1 MKKMKKWKFT
11 LGVDVSKLT
20 LDISCSELNAY
31 IKIKNGSEGF
41 IQFLK
46 WCTSL
51 NIDLKESFL
60 VLEYTGG
67 YEYKLLQFCEVH
79 AIVYARIPGLE
90 IKNSMGITRG
100 KNDKVDSLRIAQY
113 GEEKYKSLQPSKPLN
128 PTIIRLKEL
137 LAFRKRLVR
146 ENAGY
151 KSSIK
156 GREHMYEKN
165 KKDILLKVLYQKLKA
180 NAKIITDLE
189 SEMMK
194 IIAHNE
200 QMELN
205 YTLITSIKGI
215 GKINALMTLAYT
227 ENFTSFSNPRS
238 YAVYVGVVPF
248 DHSSGTSI
256 HGRKRVSHIANKE
269 LKQELNQAARSAMV
283 WDKEMNAY
291 AERKME
297 TKCYK
302 IVLNNIK
309 FKLILRMFAVVKKGE
324 MYVDNYKKVA

>member
-1 MKKMKKWKFT
+1 MKKWKFT

-20 LDISCSELNAY
+20 LDISCAELNEH
-31 IKIKNGSEGF
+31 IKIENGSKGF
-41 IQFLK
+41 TQFLK
-46 WCTSL
+46 WCKQL
-51 NIDLKESFL
+51 KIDLQDAFL

-67 YEYKLLQFCEVH
+67 YEYKLLQFCEAY

-100 KNDKVDSLRIAQY
+100 KNDKVDSARIAQY
-113 GEEKYKSLQPSKPLN
+113 GEEKYKSLKPSKPLN
-128 PTIIRLKEL
+128 RAIIGLKEL
-137 LAFRKRLVR
+137 LSFRKRLVR

-151 KSSIK
+151 KASIK
-156 GREHMYEKN
+156 EREHMHGIN
-165 KKDILLKVLYQKLKA
+165 KKDSIVKSLKQKQKV
-180 NAKIITDLE
+180 NNKIIEDIE
-189 SEMMK
+189 VEMMK
-194 IIAHNE
+194 IVLHDE
-200 QMELN
+200 QMKIN
-205 YTLITSIKGI
+205 YSLITSIKGI
-215 GKINALMTLAYT
+215 GKVNGLMTIAYT

-238 YAVYVGVVPF
+238 YAVYVGVAPF

-256 HGRKRVSHIANKE
+256 RGRKRVSHIANKE
-269 LKQELNQAARSAMV
+269 LKQELNQAARSALV

-291 AERKME
+291 AVNKIK

-324 MYVDNYKKVA
+324 MYVENYRNVA